1 MALHK
6 QSLRVLLR
14 KTHLPLHKGGF
25 GYLIAVLSCFL
36 GRLLNLKYKQDAF
49 ISVLLVCKGD
59 TIL

>member
-1 MALHK
+1 M
-6 QSLRVLLR
+6 LR